1 MSASA
6 SSQPSRDGEL
16 HPSEQEQ
23 FARYLGLRITAPG
36 EVRLLL
42 RPEHINR
49 AGMLLG
55 PIGFALVDYAMGDLA
70 YGVCPPGR
78 KALTSN
84 VTVHFLEGADRGE
97 VVATAEILRH
107 GQRLL
112 TLSSEVR
119 DERDRLLMTALGQF
133 ALAAIDGGPEPRNK
147 PILW

>member
-1 MSASA
+1 MTASA
-6 SSQPSRDGEL
+6 SSSPSEDRDL
-16 HPSEQEQ
+16 HPSENEQ
-23 FARYLGLRITAPG
+23 FALYLGLRITAPG
-36 EVRLLL
+36 EVRLRL

-70 YGVCPPGR
+70 YALCPPGR

-84 VTVHFLEGADRGE
+84 VTVHFMEGAERGE
-97 VVATAEILRH
+97 VTATAQVLRPGH
-107 GQRLL
+107 RLV

-119 DERDRLLMTALGQF
+119 DEQGRLLMSALGQF
-133 ALAAIDGGPEPRNK
+133 ALSPAERPPTENK

>member
-1 MSASA
+1 MTASA
-6 SSQPSRDGEL
+6 SSSPSEDRDL
-16 HPSEQEQ
+16 HPSEKEE
-23 FARYLGLRITAPG
+23 FALYLGLRMTAPG

-70 YGVCPPGR
+70 YALCPPGR

-84 VTVHFLEGADRGE
+84 VTVHFMEGADRGE
-97 VVATAEILRH
+97 VTATALVLRA
-107 GQRLL
+107 GNRLV

-119 DERDRLLMTALGQF
+119 DEQDRLLMSALGQF
-133 ALAAIDGGPEPRNK
+133 ALSPTDRPPAENK